1 MYPHDSCD
9 GDGGG
14 DEVDDGHDDARQL
27 LTRAVCGCIRMTVK
41 VVPAQ
46 NCPRD
51 RNDSEAG
58 EGHQDIIVNTIN
70 VSININ
76 IILVASAFF
85 FNQLLLS
92 SRPVL

>member
-1 MYPHDSCD
+1 MNKMQ
-9 GDGGG
+9 G

-58 EGHQDIIVNTIN
+58 
-70 VSININ
+70 
-76 IILVASAFF
+76 
-85 FNQLLLS
+85 
-92 SRPVL
+92 